1 MIAYTY
7 AHYLIFPYQESTYFK
22 IEGKWII
29 PSYWKHSQENWSW
42 VFSGSVRCVLSWNPL
57 EFYYFCN
64 KTYCLARKLNLSL
77 PRWLSGKESDCNA
90 GDSELIRG
98 LGRSPKKEM
107 ATHSSILAW
116 RIPWREEPGGY
127 SPWGHKESNATEWLS
142 FPLNL
147 WRDLLACQRSM
158 DHIEIN
164 GFDFYRIFMVKVFM
178 IFLLKGKK
186 QKTKN
191 KKPIILSDYICNP
204 ETKITLAIFII
215 FIFDIKSVL
224 ALLVQKPFPIVG
236 GEITFYDCAKNLI
249 LLQFKCLENI
259 NHTKS

>member
-1 MIAYTY
+1 
-7 AHYLIFPYQESTYFK
+7 
-22 IEGKWII
+22 
-29 PSYWKHSQENWSW
+29 
-42 VFSGSVRCVLSWNPL
+42 
-57 EFYYFCN
+57 
-64 KTYCLARKLNLSL
+64 
-77 PRWLSGKESDCNA
+77 
-90 GDSELIRG
+90 
-98 LGRSPKKEM
+98 
-107 ATHSSILAW
+107 
-116 RIPWREEPGGY
+116 
-127 SPWGHKESNATEWLS
+127 
-142 FPLNL
+142 
-147 WRDLLACQRSM
+147 M